1 MALPLTCVYPTI
13 SPSRVSYYLSLVFE
27 TFFLGPRI
35 SLTSS
40 LLPMGFFLFHV
51 HQSMGLSYIIHEHVS
66 SRTLVHGNPV
76 HLYHPWEPCTVS
88 FFFELAPIGNSLLL
102 GLFSKIVVW
111 DLLGLSCAMY
121 TCVGSKYMHLVPAPT
136 TTGTMF
142 PLSICQRNF
151 HNLATLLH
159 TIMGSNTICWGDNT
173 LGSL

>member
-1 MALPLTCVYPTI
+1 VALPLTLVYPTI
-13 SPSRVSYYLSLVFE
+13 SLSRVSHYLSLVFK

-66 SRTLVHGNPV
+66 SHTLVHGNPV
-76 HLYHPWEPCTVS
+76 HLYHPWEPCIVS

-111 DLLGLSCAMY
+111 DLLDLPCVMY
-121 TCVGSKYMHLVPAPT
+121 TCVGSKYMHLV
-136 TTGTMF
+136 
-142 PLSICQRNF
+142 
-151 HNLATLLH
+151 LATLLH
-159 TIMGSNTICWGDNT
+159 TIMVSNTICWGDNT